1 MNDKNETLQQ
11 LHDVLLDML
20 VEFDR
25 ICKKYDIHYFLDSGS
40 ALGAIRHGGFIPW
53 DDDLDIGLVRSEY
66 NRFLKVAAKELDSKY
81 VLQTRETDP
90 YYHKFH
96 AKIRKL
102 NTYYP
107 EKTSNPKAYNG
118 IFIDIFPFDQ
128 VPDNKYAYK
137 VNKAFRQYCRSRMRI
152 ARFKEFR
159 VNPYKKFL
167 GWVFD
172 HTTDTLFAKLYVWAS
187 SLYNKGNNRYLT
199 CYEYTM
205 CQHKLK
211 LFKPEWMYPSVPV
224 KFENHEFLIMNGYH
238 EYLQE
243 MYNDYMQLP
252 PVGKREFHC
261 SEEILFNTAD

>member
-11 LHDVLLDML
+11 LHNILLDML
-20 VEFDR
+20 IELDR

-81 VLQTRETDP
+81 ALQTRETDP
-90 YYHKFH
+90 YYHKLH

-128 VPDNKYAYK
+128 VPDNKYVYK

-159 VNPYKKFL
+159 VSPYKKFL

-172 HTTDTLFAKLYVWAS
+172 HTTDTLFANLYVWAS
-187 SLYNKGNNRYLT
+187 SLYNNGSNRYLT

-252 PVGKREFHC
+252 PEGKRGFHC
-261 SEEILFNTAD
+261 SEEILFNTAY